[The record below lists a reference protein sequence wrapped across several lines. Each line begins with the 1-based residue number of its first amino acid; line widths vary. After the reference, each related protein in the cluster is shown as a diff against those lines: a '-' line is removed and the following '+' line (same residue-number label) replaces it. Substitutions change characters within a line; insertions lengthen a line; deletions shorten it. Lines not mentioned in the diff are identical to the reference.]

1 MRKEDSIQTI
11 KGIGEKTAESFAR
24 LGIFTIDD
32 LLHTYPRNYLSYEK
46 PVCIRDAAVGER
58 HAIRAMITSYVTVKQ
73 VRSLK
78 LTILTVSDGD
88 MTMHMTWFNQPFLR
102 NVFHKGDSYIFVGT
116 VKVKNGM
123 RVMEQAEY
131 YKLPVYAGM
140 QQEMQPVYPLTSG
153 LSNKT
158 FQKAIMAT
166 RELICQMDDYVP
178 EEVRAEHSLM
188 ELSEAYENIHFPM
201 NQAVLKNAI
210 RRLAFDEFYQFLYDM
225 ASMKKTTQLQE
236 NLHKIVQGK
245 AVADYISNLPF
256 SLTKGQ
262 QQAIEDIL
270 ADMGGDGVMN
280 RLIQGDVGS
289 GKTVVAAAALLACAK
304 AGYQGAL
311 MAPTEVLARQHYEE
325 LAEQFAQYDIRTA
338 CLVGST
344 PLKEKRRIYE
354 AIQQGEVDIVI
365 GTHALLEDK
374 VEFKDLALVVTD
386 EQHRFGVNQRKKLSD
401 KGYGVHTLV
410 MSATPIPRTLAI
422 ILYADMDISII
433 KELPKGRKPIKNCVV
448 GTNYRQTAYQFI
460 AGQIAEQSQ
469 VYVVCPMVE
478 EYLYSA
484 MEDYRIDIMI
494 DKGPSARSIQLDLN
508 PFTLV
513 GATTR
518 SGLLTAP
525 LRARF
530 GINLHLEYYD
540 DDVLTAIIRRS
551 AKILNVPCDVQAAGE
566 IASRSRG
573 TPRIANALLRRV
585 RDFAQV
591 KGSGRI
597 DVEIARFALE
607 ALNIDR
613 YGLDEIDNKILC
625 TIIDKFKGGPVG
637 LTTIATALGED
648 PGTIEEVYEPFL
660 IKEGF
665 LKRTPRGREVTELAY
680 IHLGRSIYNSQ
691 KTLFDD

>member
-32 LLHTYPRNYLSYEK
+32 LLHTYPRNYLSYEE

-116 VKVKNGM
+116 AKVKNGM

-401 KGYGVHTLV
+401 KGCGVHTLV

-448 GTNYRQTAYQFI
+448 NTAYRPKAYAFVADEVKKGHQAYVICPLVEASEETQGENVIDYSKTLMEELPSGIQVGVLHGKMKSSKKNEIMQEFAENKIQVLVSTTVVEVGVNVPNATVMLIENADRFGLAQLHQLRGRVGRGDAQSYCIMINASSAKTAKKRLEILNKSNDGFFI
-460 AGQIAEQSQ
+460 AS
-469 VYVVCPMVE
+469 
-478 EYLYSA
+478 
-484 MEDYRIDIMI
+484 EDLKLR
-494 DKGPSARSIQLDLN
+494 GPGD
-508 PFTLV
+508 F
-513 GATTR
+513 
-518 SGLLTAP
+518 
-525 LRARF
+525 F
-530 GINLHLEYYD
+530 GI
-540 DDVLTAIIRRS
+540 R
-551 AKILNVPCDVQAAGE
+551 Q
-566 IASRSRG
+566 
-573 TPRIANALLRRV
+573 
-585 RDFAQV
+585 
-591 KGSGRI
+591 SG
-597 DVEIARFALE
+597 DLVFALADIYQDAAVLQE
-607 ALNIDR
+607 AS
-613 YGLDEIDNKILC
+613 EEVKTILE
-625 TIIDKFKGGPVG
+625 
-637 LTTIATALGED
+637 ED
-648 PGTIEEVYEPFL
+648 PELTEPGHHILQKKMMQFQEEQL
-660 IKEGF
+660 SKMN
-665 LKRTPRGREVTELAY
+665 L
-680 IHLGRSIYNSQ
+680 
-691 KTLFDD
+691 

>member
-32 LLHTYPRNYLSYEK
+32 LLHTYPRNYLSYEE

-116 VKVKNGM
+116 AKVKNGM

-401 KGYGVHTLV
+401 KGCGVHTLV

-422 ILYADMDISII
+422 ILYADMDIWRYQPVQSWRTANPHIVNYWYEI
-433 KELPKGRKPIKNCVV
+433 DGAVKAAVKERKMTAVGRVTVYYQSGMLKIALPSGRVLSYVRPRMTVNRFGSESVSYEGV
-448 GTNYRQTAYQFI
+448 GTSRKWTRIESYGAKFCENIVQATARDVL
-460 AGQIAEQSQ
+460 AEAMLRLEKKGFDIVCHIHDEVVLEVPEGTSS
-469 VYVVCPMVE
+469 VEEVNGIMAVCPDWCE
-478 EYLYSA
+478 
-484 MEDYRIDIMI
+484 
-494 DKGPSARSIQLDLN
+494 
-508 PFTLV
+508 
-513 GATTR
+513 
-518 SGLLTAP
+518 GLP
-525 LRARF
+525 L
-530 GINLHLEYYD
+530 
-540 DDVLTAIIRRS
+540 
-551 AKILNVPCDVQAAGE
+551 KAAGFE
-566 IASRSRG
+566 S
-573 TPRIANALLRRV
+573 
-585 RDFAQV
+585 
-591 KGSGRI
+591 
-597 DVEIARFALE
+597 
-607 ALNIDR
+607 
-613 YGLDEIDNKILC
+613 
-625 TIIDKFKGGPVG
+625 
-637 LTTIATALGED
+637 
-648 PGTIEEVYEPFL
+648 PFY
-660 IKEGF
+660 K
-665 LKRTPRGREVTELAY
+665 K
-680 IHLGRSIYNSQ
+680 
-691 KTLFDD
+691 D

>member
-11 KGIGEKTAESFAR
+11 KGIGEKTAECFAR
-24 LGIFTIDD
+24 LGIVTVDD
-32 LLHTYPRNYLSYEK
+32 LLHTYPRSYLSYEE
-46 PVCIRDAAVGER
+46 PVRIRDAAVGER
-58 HAIRAMITSYVTVKQ
+58 HAIRAMITSYVTVRQ

-78 LTILTVSDGD
+78 LTILTVGDGD
-88 MTMHMTWFNQPFLR
+88 STLHMTWFNQPFLK
-102 NVFHKGDSYIFVGT
+102 NVFHKGDSYVFVGT
-116 VKVKNGM
+116 VKAKNGT

-158 FQKAIMAT
+158 FQKAIIAT
-166 RELICQMDDYVP
+166 RELICQMEDYIP
-178 EEVRAEHSLM
+178 EDVRTEHNLM

-201 NQAVLKNAI
+201 NQTVLKNAI

-236 NLHKIVQGK
+236 NTHKIVQGK
-245 AVADYISNLPF
+245 AVADYISDLPF

-289 GKTVVAAAALLACAK
+289 GKTVVAAASLLACAK

-325 LAEQFAQYDIRTA
+325 LSEQFAKYDIRTA

-354 AIQQGEVDIVI
+354 ALKQGGVDVVI

-422 ILYADMDISII
+422 ILYADMDISVI

-448 GTNYRQTAYQFI
+448 GTNYRQTAYKFI
-460 AGQIAEQSQ
+460 AGQIAEKSQ

-478 EYLYSA
+478 ESETLDVTNVTEYVDTMRANLPA
-484 MEDYRIDIMI
+484 GTRIEMLHGQMRPDEKNEIMRRFADGEI
-494 DKGPSARSIQLDLN
+494 DVLVSTTVIEVGVNN
-508 PFTLV
+508 PN
-513 GATTR
+513 ATVMMVEN
-518 SGLLTAP
+518 AE
-525 LRARF
+525 RF
-530 GINLHLEYYD
+530 GLAQLHQLRGRVGRGKKQSYCIFINGKESEESMERLRVLENSND
-540 DDVLTAIIRRS
+540 
-551 AKILNVPCDVQAAGE
+551 GFF
-566 IASRSRG
+566 IASEDLKLRG
-573 TPRIANALLRRV
+573 PGDFFGIRQSGDAL
-585 RDFAQV
+585 F
-591 KGSGRI
+591 
-597 DVEIARFALE
+597 
-607 ALNIDR
+607 
-613 YGLDEIDNKILC
+613 
-625 TIIDKFKGGPVG
+625 
-637 LTTIATALGED
+637 
-648 PGTIEEVYEPFL
+648 
-660 IKEGF
+660 
-665 LKRTPRGREVTELAY
+665 ELAD
-680 IHLGRSIYNSQ
+680 IYNHADMLQLAQDLLKEYGRTMRPVRRNRGGISE
-691 KTLFDD
+691 TVL

>member
-1 MRKEDSIQTI
+1 MFCQDFVVEDGKKNMRKEDSIQTI

-32 LLHTYPRNYLSYEK
+32 LLHTYPRNYLSYEE
-46 PVCIRDAAVGER
+46 PVCIRDAAVSER

-123 RVMEQAEY
+123 RVMEQAE

-325 LAEQFAQYDIRTA
+325 LAEQFSHYDIRTA

-354 AIQQGEVDIVI
+354 EIKQGEVDIVI

-401 KGYGVHTLV
+401 KGCGVHTLV

-460 AGQIAEQSQ
+460 AGQIAEHSQ
-469 VYVVCPMVE
+469 IYVVCPMVE
-478 EYLYSA
+478 ESETLDVTNVTEYVDTMRANLPA
-484 MEDYRIDIMI
+484 GTRIEMLHGQMRADEKNEIMKRFSEGEI
-494 DKGPSARSIQLDLN
+494 DVLVSTTVIEVGVNN
-508 PFTLV
+508 PN
-513 GATTR
+513 ATVMMVEN
-518 SGLLTAP
+518 AE
-525 LRARF
+525 RF
-530 GINLHLEYYD
+530 GLAQLHQLRGRVGRGKKQSYCIFINGKESEESMERLRVLENSND
-540 DDVLTAIIRRS
+540 
-551 AKILNVPCDVQAAGE
+551 GFF
-566 IASRSRG
+566 IASEDLKLRG
-573 TPRIANALLRRV
+573 PGDFFGIRQSGDAL
-585 RDFAQV
+585 F
-591 KGSGRI
+591 
-597 DVEIARFALE
+597 
-607 ALNIDR
+607 
-613 YGLDEIDNKILC
+613 
-625 TIIDKFKGGPVG
+625 
-637 LTTIATALGED
+637 
-648 PGTIEEVYEPFL
+648 
-660 IKEGF
+660 
-665 LKRTPRGREVTELAY
+665 ELAD
-680 IHLGRSIYNSQ
+680 IYNHADMLQ
-691 KTLFDD
+691 LAQDMLKKYGKTIQPVRRNRGGISETVL

>member
-1 MRKEDSIQTI
+1 MFCQDFVVEDGKKNMRKEDSIQTI

-32 LLHTYPRNYLSYEK
+32 LLHTYPRNYLSYEE

-166 RELICQMDDYVP
+166 RELICQMGDYVP

-289 GKTVVAAAALLACAK
+289 GKTVVAAAALPVRRLGIRVRSWHRRRC
-304 AGYQGAL
+304 L
-311 MAPTEVLARQHYEE
+311 RDSITRSWRSSFRIMTS
-325 LAEQFAQYDIRTA
+325 AQ
-338 CLVGST
+338 
-344 PLKEKRRIYE
+344 
-354 AIQQGEVDIVI
+354 
-365 GTHALLEDK
+365 HALL
-374 VEFKDLALVVTD
+374 
-386 EQHRFGVNQRKKLSD
+386 
-401 KGYGVHTLV
+401 
-410 MSATPIPRTLAI
+410 
-422 ILYADMDISII
+422 
-433 KELPKGRKPIKNCVV
+433 
-448 GTNYRQTAYQFI
+448 
-460 AGQIAEQSQ
+460 
-469 VYVVCPMVE
+469 
-478 EYLYSA
+478 
-484 MEDYRIDIMI
+484 
-494 DKGPSARSIQLDLN
+494 AR
-508 PFTLV
+508 
-513 GATTR
+513 
-518 SGLLTAP
+518 
-525 LRARF
+525 
-530 GINLHLEYYD
+530 LH
-540 DDVLTAIIRRS
+540 
-551 AKILNVPCDVQAAGE
+551 
-566 IASRSRG
+566 
-573 TPRIANALLRRV
+573 
-585 RDFAQV
+585 
-591 KGSGRI
+591 
-597 DVEIARFALE
+597 
-607 ALNIDR
+607 
-613 YGLDEIDNKILC
+613 
-625 TIIDKFKGGPVG
+625 
-637 LTTIATALGED
+637 
-648 PGTIEEVYEPFL
+648 
-660 IKEGF
+660 
-665 LKRTPRGREVTELAY
+665 
-680 IHLGRSIYNSQ
+680 
-691 KTLFDD
+691 